1 MASYGWMDGAN
12 SGLPPTGKNVV
23 LNICYDKE
31 VKERL
36 YLLLVF
42 LFGMELANTLINI
55 LYISYIHLIF
65 IFVFQGSHAGE
76 ALWKTACSYTV
87 NIVVHL

>member
-42 LFGMELANTLINI
+42 LF
-55 LYISYIHLIF
+55 
-65 IFVFQGSHAGE
+65 
-76 ALWKTACSYTV
+76 
-87 NIVVHL
+87 